1 MLKVNLVII
10 VTWTE
15 YFLCQ
20 HDVELCMPNLDRTKL
35 SIYVEE
41 WAARNL
47 IRFLSPPQ
55 TQTCGIK
62 L

>member
-1 MLKVNLVII
+1 
-10 VTWTE
+10 
-15 YFLCQ
+15 
-20 HDVELCMPNLDRTKL
+20 LCMPNLDRTKL